1 MTHSLAQRSLV
12 ETLATGFLAY
22 SASRAGNA
30 DINALDQCLLIG
42 LVLASLIHLCGRASG
57 AHLNPLVSFML
68 NRQLFDW
75 RSRIFWKETIAYSIA
90 QIIGA
95 VIGFRLDPAGN
106 TTTTFH
112 TISR

>member
-42 LVLASLIHLCGRASG
+42 LVLASLIHLCGRTSG
-57 AHLNPLVSFML
+57 AHLNQDQMQAVM
-68 NRQLFDW
+68 RQVMTGEAT
-75 RSRIFWKETIAYSIA
+75 SA
-90 QIIGA
+90 QIAGLLITLKMN
-95 VIGFRLDPAGN
+95 LD
-106 TTTTFH
+106 
-112 TISR
+112 